1 MQSSPS
7 HLATKERYPTR
18 GGFFVHPDAR
28 TIIAL
33 IACTGLFLFFAC
45 FRVQEPGLEYDEVLF
60 ANAALGNLDGSFL
73 AYALRIG
80 HRNVPIMLMPYIG
93 AVKAWIYAFIFT
105 VAPISPATVRLPMI
119 FLGVVTLVATYLFA
133 VTLFN
138 RTTGII
144 AVTLLSTD
152 PVFIFQSR
160 MDWGP
165 IAIMMLLKM
174 GSLYLFARFIE
185 TRRILV
191 LAAASFCLGLG
202 VYDKVNFAWYVLALP
217 FAAILAWRAQCLQF
231 VNRKTIS
238 VFVLALLL
246 GCWPLI
252 VYNMVQ
258 PGATFKGQLESHRT
272 LTQTLRNQTYLITAT
287 FSGRGT
293 YQYVN
298 GESLGTTVK
307 QYNQT
312 LARFIPHNTFT
323 LDVFIISLLGL
334 PLFRKRPR
342 ELSALIFIVTL
353 LLLIAV
359 QIYFTP
365 HATGP
370 HHVMMLYPFPHMVIG
385 FMLSGLLTNTS
396 IFGRRLWKSIGLT
409 LLSVL
414 VVTNI
419 GVDSG
424 YLLGL
429 TTVGGSGVWS
439 DAIYDLEDYTQQAK
453 TQDYFLMDWGFNTQL
468 LLLSHGGIHKTEI
481 FWNLLDPK
489 NEIALARSLYVM
501 QLRQPTAFVFH
512 SPKYTAFDEP
522 RRIFDRMLTQNHL
535 SSKVIKTFR
544 QRNGDVVYVVEKVE
558 PAVP

>member
-80 HRNVPIMLMPYIG
+80 HRTVPVMLMPYIG

-138 RTTGII
+138 RTTGFIT
-144 AVTLLSTD
+144 VTLLSTD

-238 VFVLALLL
+238 VFVLAFLL
-246 GCWPLI
+246 GCWPLV
-252 VYNMVQ
+252 VYNLVR

-298 GESLGTTVK
+298 GESLETTVK

-342 ELSALIFIVTL
+342 ELSALIFIVAL